1 MQLRQLSAGLFAV
14 VIWLLSGV
22 QPSEARRV
30 ALVIGNSA
38 YKHVPALE
46 NPRNDARDIS
56 KTLKSIGFDNV
67 ELREDLDYRA
77 MRIALRD
84 FATKSQGAEI
94 TLIFYAGHSIEV
106 NKKNY
111 LVPVDAKL
119 SQAVDVDFEAIALDQ
134 VRTAAS
140 SASKL
145 KMVILDACRNNPFK
159 MAGRSG
165 TRSLSRGLAIVEP
178 GSGELIAYAAKEGTT
193 AQDGETS
200 RNSPFTTALLKNLRK
215 PGVEVRVMF
224 GQIRDDVLSATSNQQ
239 QPYTYASLGGQ
250 QLYLH
255 GPPKTATPLIAPTP
269 AYRPSSPPISKEI
282 QEAAAAWAA
291 TKDTDSTAVLEIA
304 SQGVV

>member
-255 GPPKTATPLIAPTP
+255 GPPKTATPLIAPIP
-269 AYRPSSPPISKEI
+269 
-282 QEAAAAWAA
+282 
-291 TKDTDSTAVLEIA
+291 
-304 SQGVV
+304 